1 MERDYIASEVEA
13 KWQKKWFDSDIC
25 HPQPVPDQ
33 KKFFLMFAY
42 PGMSGYLHVG
52 HMRGYTYSDVI
63 TRYKRMDGYN
73 VLFPVGAHPSGNI
86 APAFSRKIERNIPD
100 HINMLKAN
108 GCSDEDLERL
118 KDPLEVVKFFSQI
131 YIDDYWK
138 KFGFLASYD
147 CFTTT
152 IDPGYQKFIQWQFR
166 KLDKAGM
173 LIQKP
178 YFGSA
183 CLNCGPVAVDAS
195 ETDIS
200 QGGNAEKQEW
210 TLLKFKMGDEF
221 VIAATLR
228 PETVYGQTNFWA
240 NPDVEYVRA
249 RVDGEVWI
257 VSPEGAEKLSF
268 QKDDV
273 EVIGKVPAT
282 ELIGKI
288 VTAPVIEREIPILP
302 SSFTDPD
309 YGTGLVTSVPSD
321 APYDWIALVD
331 LANDPATCEKFG
343 IDNAMVKAI
352 EPIPI
357 IKSKGYGDNPG
368 VEIVEKM
375 NITDQNDPRLE
386 EATKEIYK
394 SGFHTGVMRDICG
407 EYAGLTV
414 SIAKDQVKEMM
425 LDLGVADIMH
435 DLSEPVICRCGE
447 KVIMKKIPD
456 QWFIDYGNE
465 KVTEA
470 AKAFV
475 PKMNILPQDYQE
487 NMPGA
492 LDWFKE
498 RACARLGNWLGTRL
512 PMDDR
517 WIIEP
522 ISDSTLYSAF
532 YIISPYIN
540 AGLIKEE
547 QLNDIFFN
555 FVFLGNGDNASV
567 SETTG
572 ISVETLN
579 RVREDFNY
587 WYPLDIN
594 LGGKEHMTVHFP
606 LFLMNHV
613 AIMPEKDWPQG
624 ILVNWWISGKS
635 GKMSKSK
642 GGAEPIPN
650 AASKFT
656 VDGMR
661 LYYSHIANPF
671 VDVEWDEA
679 NVHNS
684 RQRMD
689 RVWNLA
695 NDLMDI
701 KGESDEYLDSWL
713 SSRMSNNVAYVRDSL
728 DRFELREASNRIF
741 FEIMSDL
748 KWYTRRGGNNPE
760 LIKKVL
766 GAWTR
771 LMAPFTPH
779 MSEELWETLGN
790 DGLVSVAS
798 FPEASEFDMNEGK
811 LLSENYVKDVLADIN
826 GIIKMTKISPSKI
839 CIYTLP
845 DYKTKYFSLGLDLL
859 ENGRINMGQLM
870 KLAMA
875 DADLKARA
883 KELSSFGKRLMKNAM
898 KFSDSDKKWVSEG
911 LNESTIL
918 KSAKE
923 FLKKEFN
930 CEVHVYQA
938 DESNIDDPQ
947 NKKDGAF
954 PFKPGIYIK

>member
-1 MERDYIASEVEA
+1 MEREYIASEVEA

-25 HPQPVPDQ
+25 HPQPKPDQ

-86 APAFSRKIERNIPD
+86 APAFSRKIERQIPG
-100 HINMLKAN
+100 HIEMLKDN
-108 GCSDEDLERL
+108 GCNDDDIERL

-138 KFGFLASYD
+138 KFGFLATYD

-200 QGGNAEKQEW
+200 QGGGAEKQEW

-221 VIAATLR
+221 VVAATLR

-240 NPDVEYVRA
+240 NPDVEYVKA
-249 RVDGEVWI
+249 RVDGETWI
-257 VSPEGAEKLSF
+257 VSPQGAEKLSF

-273 EVIGKVPAT
+273 EIICKVPAS
-282 ELIGKI
+282 EIIGKI
-288 VTAPVIEREIPILP
+288 VTAPVIERDIPILP

-331 LANDPATCEKFG
+331 LKNDPDTCKKFG

-375 NITDQNDPRLE
+375 GITDQNDPRLE

-394 SGFHTGVMRDICG
+394 AGFHTGIMREICG

-414 SIAKDQVKEMM
+414 SVAKDQVKEMM
-425 LDLGVADIMH
+425 LDIGVADIMH

-465 KVTEA
+465 EVTEA

-475 PKMNILPQDYQE
+475 PKMNIMPQEYKD

-532 YIISPYIN
+532 YIITPYIN
-540 AGLIKEE
+540 NGQIKED
-547 QLNDIFFN
+547 QLDDTFFN
-555 FVFLGNGDNASV
+555 FVFLGKGEDASV
-567 SETTG
+567 SNDTG
-572 ISVETLN
+572 ISIETLN
-579 RVREDFNY
+579 RVRGDFEY
-587 WYPLDIN
+587 WYPLDFN

-606 LFLMNHV
+606 LFLMNHA
-613 AIMPEKDWPQG
+613 AIMPEKHWPQG

-642 GGAEPIPN
+642 GGAEPIPD

-695 NDLMDI
+695 NELMGVE
-701 KGESDEYLDSWL
+701 GEPDEYLDSWL
-713 SSRMSNNVAYVRDSL
+713 SSRMASNINYARTAL
-728 DRFELREASNRIF
+728 DKFELREASNRIF
-741 FEIMSDL
+741 FEIMADM

-760 LIKKVL
+760 LIRKVL

-779 MSEELWETLGN
+779 MGEELWEMLGN
-790 DGLVSVAS
+790 NDLVSIAS
-798 FPEASEFDMNEGK
+798 FPNESEFEMDEGV
-811 LLSENYVKDVLADIN
+811 LMGEDYVRALQSDIS
-826 GIIKMTKISPSKI
+826 GILKMTGMTPNRI
-839 CIYTLP
+839 CLYTAP
-845 DYKTKYFSLGLDLL
+845 TWKKSLFKMGLDILQ
-859 ENGRINMGQLM
+859 NGRIDMGQLM
-870 KLAMA
+870 KSAMA
-875 DADLKARA
+875 DPDMKQRS
-883 KELSSFGKRLMKNAM
+883 KEASAFAGRIMKDAS
-898 KFSDSDKKWVSEG
+898 KFSDSDKKKITEG
-911 LNESTIL
+911 FDESAVL
-918 KSAKE
+918 CSASGFLSRE
-923 FLKKEFN
+923 FK
-930 CEVHVYQA
+930 CEIMAFQA
-938 DESNIDDPQ
+938 DSDDIYDPQ
-947 NKKDGAF
+947 NKKGGAF
-954 PFKPGIYIK
+954 PFKPAIYVE